1 MNRDRIIL
9 KTLKISLLILTLGLV
24 ESAGFSADC
33 GETLKEGDIVFQEHA
48 TSQREAIQLSSHSK
62 YTHMG
67 IILPNPYDGKL
78 YIYEA
83 VGPVKFTPIQDWIAQ
98 GVGSH
103 FVAKRLKKA
112 DTLLTPAVLKRMEE
126 VAQGFYGKP
135 YDWLFLWSDDKMYCS
150 ELVWKIYNRST
161 GLEIGHL
168 KKLKEFDFSSS
179 AVQALL
185 KERYGD
191 KVPWNEPIISPGQMF
206 ESDLLT
212 TVESQ

>member
-1 MNRDRIIL
+1 MDNKSKFRVFL
-9 KTLKISLLILTLGLV
+9 TVLITIQCLFV
-24 ESAGFSADC
+24 SPGFGASW
-33 GETLKEGDIVFQEHA
+33 EKKLKEGDLVFQEHA
-48 TSQREAIQLSSHSK
+48 TSQHEAIQLSSHSK

-78 YIYEA
+78 YVYEA
-83 VGPVKFTPIQDWIAQ
+83 IGPVKFTSIQDWIAQ

-112 DTLLTPAVLKRMEE
+112 DTFLTPVVLKKMEE

-135 YDWLFLWSDDKMYCS
+135 YDWLFLWSDDKIYCS

-161 GLEIGHL
+161 GLEIGQP
-168 KKLKEFDFSSS
+168 KKFREFDLSSPV
-179 AVQALL
+179 VQKLL

-191 KVPWNEPIISPGQMF
+191 KVPWNEPIISLGQMF

-212 TVESQ
+212 TVQSQ